1 MIKIS
6 AETREMIVWLFN
18 KFGERTFTF
27 AEVAD
32 TISPTLFEKFKVN
45 KFIIQDDLY
54 ETDILRGNP
63 DAKDIPEGWRINWV
77 CVGEI
82 IKRRKKIWH

>member
-18 KFGERTFTF
+18 KFGERAFTF
-27 AEVAD
+27 EEVSD
-32 TISPTLFEKFKVN
+32 IISPTLFERFKLHR
-45 KFIIQDDLY
+45 FIIKDELY
-54 ETDILRGNP
+54 DIEFRDTP
-63 DAKDIPEGWRINWV
+63 DAPEGWRLNWA

-82 IKRRKKIWH
+82 IKRRKKIWR